1 MLIRPLKYLIVTGIL
16 MISFACNE
24 KTPPNIV
31 LILADDMGFECLG
44 ANGSL
49 SYKTPVL
56 DQLASEG
63 LRFTNCYSQP
73 LCTPSRVKI
82 MTGKYNYRNYEEF
95 GYLNDS
101 ELTFGNVMKESGYST
116 AIVGKWQL
124 NGLAYDLPGFDDN
137 TRPLKFGFD
146 EYCLWQLT
154 VPGNKGSRYAKPVV
168 EKNGEI
174 LRLDIDKYGPDIFT
188 DYIID
193 FIKRKKDEP
202 FFIYYPMVLVHDP
215 FVPTPDSEK
224 WADQEARLKGNKA
237 YFSDMMSYTDK
248 IVGRIINTLKENK
261 VYDNT
266 ILIFTGD
273 NGTSRA
279 ISSETK
285 WGQVKG
291 FKGNTTDAGT
301 RVPLIVSWPGIINGN
316 SVFEGLVDFAD
327 FMPTFAEIAG
337 IEVENDGISL
347 MPVLRGEKVSEKEKI
362 FIHYD
367 PRWNKNVSKYRNQF
381 ARTLEYKLY
390 QDEKFYF
397 LPDDVLEE
405 SPLLDSLLTGEQ
417 RAIKEMLQKAINK
430 APVWE

>member
-1 MLIRPLKYLIVTGIL
+1 VAT
-16 MISFACNE
+16 
-24 KTPPNIV
+24 
-31 LILADDMGFECLG
+31 
-44 ANGSL
+44 
-49 SYKTPVL
+49 
-56 DQLASEG
+56 
-63 LRFTNCYSQP
+63 
-73 LCTPSRVKI
+73 
-82 MTGKYNYRNYEEF
+82 
-95 GYLNDS
+95 
-101 ELTFGNVMKESGYST
+101 
-116 AIVGKWQL
+116 
-124 NGLAYDLPGFDDN
+124 
-137 TRPLKFGFD
+137 
-146 EYCLWQLT
+146 YC
-154 VPGNKGSRYAKPVV
+154 PGNKGSRYAKPVV
-168 EKNGEI
+168 EKNGEL

-193 FIKRKKDEP
+193 YIKRKKDEP

-215 FVPTPDSEK
+215 FVPTPDSEQ

-248 IVGRIINTLKENK
+248 IVGQIINTLKENK
-261 VYDNT
+261 IYDNT

-279 ISSETK
+279 ISSETT

-301 RVPLIVSWPGIINGN
+301 RVPLIVSWPGINNGN

-337 IEVENDGISL
+337 MEVESDGISL
-347 MPVLRGEKVSEKEKI
+347 MPVLKGDKTPLKDKV

-367 PRWNKNVSKYRNQF
+367 PKWNKNVSQYRNQF

-390 QDEKFYF
+390 QDGKFYY

-405 SPLLDSLLTGEQ
+405 SPIMDSLLTGEQ
-417 RAIKEMLQKAINK
+417 RAIKDMLQKAINE
-430 APVWE
+430 APIWE